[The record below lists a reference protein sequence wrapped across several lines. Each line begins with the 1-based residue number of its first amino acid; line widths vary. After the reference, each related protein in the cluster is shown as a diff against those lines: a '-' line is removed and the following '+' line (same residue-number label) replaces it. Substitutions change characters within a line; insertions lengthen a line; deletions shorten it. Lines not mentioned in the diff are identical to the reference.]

1 VLEGAMNKEYIKK
14 IDFFSEIDNESLAK
28 VEEILIERKYKKN
41 MVIFMSGEPAEAVY
55 IVRRG
60 KVKIS
65 KVTQDGKEH
74 IIHIMS
80 DGDVFAEACLFG
92 IQPYPANAEAIEDS
106 DICMIKNKDLE
117 ELLVS
122 QPKMAVQII
131 KIMAKRLK
139 MISMQV
145 ENLALRDAFGKT
157 ASLLI
162 RLLRNEGIQ
171 LKDGALLRTTLS
183 RQDMANMVGLSRE
196 TFTRALSKLKQDKA
210 IDIDKEQIII
220 TNVEKLESWI
230 Y

>member
-1 VLEGAMNKEYIKK
+1 MGNREYLTKLS
-14 IDFFSEIDNESLAK
+14 FFSGIDAESLDRISDIM
-28 VEEILIERKYKKN
+28 VERKYRKN
-41 MVIFMSGEPAEAVY
+41 MVIFMAGEEAEAVY
-55 IVRRG
+55 IIKKG

-92 IQPYPANAEAIEDS
+92 VQPYPANAEAIDDS
-106 DICMIKNKDLE
+106 EIYMIKNKELE
-117 ELLVS
+117 KLLEAN
-122 QPKMAVQII
+122 PRIAIEII
-131 KIMAKRLK
+131 KIMSQRLK
-139 MISMQV
+139 MISGQV

-157 ASLLI
+157 ASLI
-162 RLLRNEGIQ
+162 MQLLKNENIELQ
-171 LKDGALLRTTLS
+171 NGALLKTTLS

-210 IDIDKEQIII
+210 IDIEKEQIIVV
-220 TNVEKLESWI
+220 NVERLKSWI

>member
-1 VLEGAMNKEYIKK
+1 MSNREYLTKLS
-14 IDFFSEIDNESLAK
+14 FFSDIGSESLDKIADIM
-28 VEEILIERKYKKN
+28 VERKYRKN
-41 MVIFMSGEPAEAVY
+41 MVIFMAGEAAEAVF
-55 IVRRG
+55 IIKKG

-92 IQPYPANAEAIEDS
+92 VQPYPANAEATDDS
-106 DICMIKNKDLE
+106 EIYMIKNKDLE
-117 ELLVS
+117 ELL
-122 QPKMAVQII
+122 QAYPRIAIEII
-131 KIMAKRLK
+131 KIMAGRLK
-139 MISMQV
+139 MISGQV

-157 ASLLI
+157 ASLI
-162 RLLRNEGIQ
+162 MQLLKNENIPLQ
-171 LKDGALLRTTLS
+171 NGALLKNTLS

-210 IDIDKEQIII
+210 IDIEKEQIIVVDI
-220 TNVEKLESWI
+220 ERLKSWI